1 MSAGNLAG
9 FEGRVALVTGAGR
22 GIGRCIA
29 ETLCDLGSTVAGCDL
44 EAPAI
49 DNVLGIAMDVSDEA
63 SVEAGFSEL
72 ERSYGP
78 AEILVLNAGIFVVER
93 LAETTRASWE
103 RTLAVNLTGPF
114 LCVKRAIPMMESR
127 GYGRIVAIGSSA
139 GKTGGSKPYPAYAAS
154 KAGLMT
160 LMRAVAMEFAA
171 SGITANAIAPAV
183 IATDMMTE
191 VSDLA
196 ELVPV
201 GRPGT
206 PEDVAAAVAFL
217 ASENAAY
224 ITGEVMDVNGGF
236 IID

>member
-1 MSAGNLAG
+1 VSAGTLTG
-9 FEGRVALVTGAGR
+9 FAGRVALVTGASR

-29 ETLCDLGSTVAGCDL
+29 ETLRDLGAITAGCDL
-44 EAPAI
+44 EAPEI
-49 DNVLGIAMDVSDEA
+49 ERVIGIAMDVSDEA
-63 SVEAGFSEL
+63 SVDAGFSEL
-72 ERSYGP
+72 ESSCGP
-78 AEILVLNAGIFVVER
+78 AEILVLNAGIFVVES
-93 LAETTRASWE
+93 LPETTRASWE

-114 LCVKRAIPMMESR
+114 LCVKRSILLMESR

-139 GKTGGSKPYPAYAAS
+139 GKTGGSKPYAAYAAS

-160 LMRAVAMEFAA
+160 LMRSVAMEYAGR
-171 SGITANAIAPAV
+171 GITANAIAPAV

-196 ELVPV
+196 GRVPV